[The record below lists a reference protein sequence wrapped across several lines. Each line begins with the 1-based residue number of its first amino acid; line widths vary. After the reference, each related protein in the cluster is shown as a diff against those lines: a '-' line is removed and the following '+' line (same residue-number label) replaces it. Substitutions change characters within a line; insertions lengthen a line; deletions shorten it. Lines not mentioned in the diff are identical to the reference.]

1 MMKSSIVRH
10 ITSLLLPFVQ
20 IFGIYIMLFGHL
32 SPGGGFAGGSILGA
46 SLILFRFIYGSEATD
61 AKFKATYMMRL
72 ALVSLMMYGLIKGY
86 VFVSAF
92 LGWHSVIGTGTPGT
106 LLSGGFIMPLNVLVG
121 LVVAITFYFIA
132 VLFEEGDFN
141 NANTRQ

>member
-1 MMKSSIVRH
+1 MKSSIFKH

-46 SLILFRFIYGSEATD
+46 SLILFRFVYGSETTD
-61 AKFKATYMMRL
+61 ANFKKAYMMRL
-72 ALVSLMMYGLIKGY
+72 ALVSLMLYGLLKGY
-86 VFVSAF
+86 VFISAA
-92 LGWHSVIGTGTPGT
+92 LGLHNVIGIGTPGT

-121 LVVAITFYFIA
+121 LVVAVTFYFIA
-132 VLFEEGDFN
+132 VLFEEGDFK